1 MIIPSLL
8 NKVICEDLIRCLD
21 ALCDDGYIQYEY
33 RATGFCGIKLTPKG
47 IHFVENG
54 FQDDTVPSISGNN
67 NIFVTGSGN
76 TISNNYNQ
84 LIADVQNS
92 ELDPEIKEVL
102 ETLLYEL
109 KNPALS
115 EKKKESKIK
124 DFLSEISSDAL
135 SDTASSTLSTLLMFL
150 FKKIIF

>member
-1 MIIPSLL
+1 MVFLKS
-8 NKVICEDLIRCLD
+8 
-21 ALCDDGYIQYEY
+21 A
-33 RATGFCGIKLTPKG
+33 KG